1 MMDLCNAQ
9 EVKGLLA
16 RHGFRFSKAKG
27 QNFLIAA
34 WVPQRIAEESGIDRG
49 CGVLEVG
56 PGIGPL
62 TQQLC
67 RRAGR
72 VTAVE
77 VDRSLAPV
85 LQETLGEYSNLHIL
99 WQDILKVDIPA
110 LVQAELPGLR
120 PMACANLPYY
130 ITSPVLT
137 ALLEAQCFSSV
148 TVMVQKEVAQR
159 MAAAPGSGDSSAF
172 TVFCNYYA
180 QPELLFDVPPSCFL
194 PQPKVTSSVVRLDIR
209 QSPPCPVED
218 EALFFRVVR
227 AAFAQRRKTLLNAL
241 GAAFGGQ
248 VSKEE
253 LAGLLAG
260 CGLPP
265 DVRGERLG
273 IPEFA
278 ALARA
283 LRQTG
288 TRAG

>member
-148 TVMVQKEVAQR
+148 TVMVQKL
-159 MAAAPGSGDSSAF
+159 S
-172 TVFCNYYA
+172 
-180 QPELLFDVPPSCFL
+180 L
-194 PQPKVTSSVVRLDIR
+194 IH
-209 QSPPCPVED
+209 
-218 EALFFRVVR
+218 
-227 AAFAQRRKTLLNAL
+227 
-241 GAAFGGQ
+241 
-248 VSKEE
+248 
-253 LAGLLAG
+253 
-260 CGLPP
+260 
-265 DVRGERLG
+265 
-273 IPEFA
+273 I
-278 ALARA
+278 
-283 LRQTG
+283 
-288 TRAG
+288 

>member
-99 WQDILKVDIPA
+99 WQDSLKVDIPA

-227 AAFAQRRKTLLNAL
+227 ASFAQRRKTLLNSL
-241 GAAFGGQ
+241 CSAFGGQ
-248 VSKEE
+248 LDKQAV
-253 LAGLLAG
+253 AQTIAQ
-260 CGLPP
+260 CGLPA
-265 DVRGERLG
+265 DVRGERLS

-283 LRQTG
+283 LY
-288 TRAG
+288 AAMN